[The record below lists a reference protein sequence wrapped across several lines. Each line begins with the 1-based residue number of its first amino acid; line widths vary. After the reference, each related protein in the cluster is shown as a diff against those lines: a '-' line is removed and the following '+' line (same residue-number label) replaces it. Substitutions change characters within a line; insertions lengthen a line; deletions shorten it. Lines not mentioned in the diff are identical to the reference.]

1 VIRAQAPKQ
10 SNELGKQVSETILV
24 GADGTAASRAALRWS
39 VKRATAIGAAVSLVH
54 VLDDDWVTIGERMIE
69 DLRDEAQG
77 LMEREADYAR
87 SLAPKVLIHTQLL
100 HGSVMQELISA
111 SDRADIV
118 VVGTHKTGFINGR
131 VFGSRSLRLAAAARA
146 PVAIIPQTAE
156 RDGRGVVVGVD
167 DSAVGRKAI
176 RFAAIEANR
185 AREMLTLLRAFTI
198 PGAPNDNGELV
209 RRAEARVAK
218 ELSAAATLVS
228 SVAPTVEV
236 RVHSVQRPAAEAL
249 VDAATSAALLIIGNS
264 RQEDSGKV
272 MVGSVT
278 HDVLINL
285 TGPTIVVHSGDHQ

>member
-1 VIRAQAPKQ
+1 M
-10 SNELGKQVSETILV
+10 SETILV
-24 GADGTAASRAALRWS
+24 GVDGTVASRVALRWS
-39 VKRATAIGAAVSLVH
+39 MKRAAVNGAAVSLAH
-54 VLDDDWVTIGERMIE
+54 VVDDDWVTIGERMLE

-77 LMEREADYAR
+77 LTEREADYAH
-87 SLAPKVLIHTQLL
+87 SLAPEVVIHTQLL

-146 PVAIIPQTAE
+146 PVAIIPQTSE

-176 RFAAIEANR
+176 RFAAMEANR
-185 AREMLTLLRAFTI
+185 ARETLTLLRAFTI
-198 PGAPNDNGELV
+198 PGASNDNGELQRELV
-209 RRAEARVAK
+209 QRAEARAAK

-228 SVAPTVEV
+228 SVAPTVDV

-264 RQEDSGKV
+264 RQEDSGNV

-285 TGPTIVVHSGDHQ
+285 TGPTIIVHTGDRQ